1 MPPDPPVVNCTCPPA
16 NRISIHA
23 DLFATI
29 LDAAGLPVPKVNGAY
44 PVVGLS
50 LLAHMRSSGMAKM
63 PDRYLFWELAGKFAV
78 RHGQGKLVG
87 ETAAKR
93 ANYDAMAAEIA
104 AGTYELYNLRTDPGE
119 KKNLAP
125 AFPEIHD
132 RLKAGFIEYLAGVA
146 RGKEQGSGE

>member
-1 MPPDPPVVNCTCPPA
+1 MLF
-16 NRISIHA
+16 RSGISIHA

-29 LDAAGLPVPKVNGAY
+29 LDAAGLSVPGANGVH

-50 LLAHMRSSGMAKM
+50 LLAYMRSGGKMKM
-63 PDRYLFWELAGKFAV
+63 PDRFLFWELTGKFAI
-78 RHGQGKLVG
+78 RQGQWKLVG

-93 ANYDAMAAEIA
+93 ANYDAMAAEIGV
-104 AGTYELYNLRTDPGE
+104 GTYELYDLRTDPGE